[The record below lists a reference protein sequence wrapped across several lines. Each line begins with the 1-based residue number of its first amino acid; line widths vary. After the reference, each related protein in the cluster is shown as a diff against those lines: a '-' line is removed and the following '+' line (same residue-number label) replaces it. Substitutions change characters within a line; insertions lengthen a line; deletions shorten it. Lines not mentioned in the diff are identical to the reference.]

1 MRAQILG
8 QLSER
13 LNYDKLYQQALSDPE
28 LKRTEVE
35 LEAALSNSREAREV
49 VFDLFQDLDGFSLDE
64 YKPLADVSTMMERLH
79 EFLAAAVADRGWTL
93 RRIDD
98 THSEVEGPD
107 TGVVHLTTSREAA
120 NASEGL
126 TLLGL
131 DHPLLQAELAR
142 WRALAPEQLGLAVKA
157 KVDERSMLCLWH
169 VEARTQSGQRQIR
182 LQAVAVDAMGRRLPA
197 IERHVGAAMRATLTH
212 PGWSAQERLQLLA
225 SMAEPALQRELR
237 QRAMAGDSGS
247 YAADLIGFVEL
258 VPGE

>member
-107 TGVVHLTTSREAA
+107 TGVVHLTTSR
-120 NASEGL
+120 
-126 TLLGL
+126 
-131 DHPLLQAELAR
+131 
-142 WRALAPEQLGLAVKA
+142 
-157 KVDERSMLCLWH
+157 
-169 VEARTQSGQRQIR
+169 
-182 LQAVAVDAMGRRLPA
+182 
-197 IERHVGAAMRATLTH
+197 
-212 PGWSAQERLQLLA
+212 
-225 SMAEPALQRELR
+225 
-237 QRAMAGDSGS
+237 
-247 YAADLIGFVEL
+247 
-258 VPGE
+258 

>member
-1 MRAQILG
+1 M
-8 QLSER
+8 
-13 LNYDKLYQQALSDPE
+13 
-28 LKRTEVE
+28 
-35 LEAALSNSREAREV
+35 
-49 VFDLFQDLDGFSLDE
+49 
-64 YKPLADVSTMMERLH
+64 
-79 EFLAAAVADRGWTL
+79 
-93 RRIDD
+93 
-98 THSEVEGPD
+98 
-107 TGVVHLTTSREAA
+107 
-120 NASEGL
+120 
-126 TLLGL
+126 
-131 DHPLLQAELAR
+131 
-142 WRALAPEQLGLAVKA
+142 APEQLGLAVKA